1 MRSPEEIKDEL
12 CDIETLCGH
21 CPYSGEPNGCNR
33 QGGACKM
40 YDVAQDAFD
49 LIQQLENQIADAGNM
64 VQHAHWI
71 PCQGKSHIWY
81 CSECGERISDNQVR
95 RTYKPEKKPV
105 HEVNRWCRGCGARMM
120 EG

>member
-1 MRSPEEIKDEL
+1 
-12 CDIETLCGH
+12 
-21 CPYSGEPNGCNR
+21 
-33 QGGACKM
+33 M
-40 YDVAQDAFD
+40 YAVAQDAFD
-49 LIQQLENQIADAGNM
+49 LIQQLENQIADAGNL

-81 CSECGERISDNQVR
+81 CSECGERISYNQVR

>member
-1 MRSPEEIKDEL
+1 
-12 CDIETLCGH
+12 
-21 CPYSGEPNGCNR
+21 
-33 QGGACKM
+33 M

-49 LIQQLENQIADAGNM
+49 LIQQLEDQIADAGN
-64 VQHAHWI
+64 VVRHAHWI

-81 CSECGERISDNQVR
+81 CSECGERISYNQVR